1 MWPSPR
7 DHDGGVQVSLEG
19 IELRVVRLPLVQSFQ
34 AAHGTRDHREV
45 VVVRALVADGPSGW
59 AECVA
64 ENEPTYWP
72 EYTAGAFQVLEDH
85 LVPRVLARRSL
96 REVQGHQM
104 AKAALEGAVLDAGLR
119 AEGRSLAD
127 FLGATRTEVPT
138 GIALGIMASVDDLV
152 IAASSWCSRGH
163 RALKLKVTPTWNVD
177 PVRAVRAA
185 VGPDV
190 GLIVDANG
198 SFDSNDPGHIATLER
213 LADPAVGLLAI
224 EQPFAAGDLL
234 GHGRLARL
242 VGVPL
247 CLDESIGGLADLDTA
262 LALGACGA
270 VSIKAGRVGGI
281 VEARRI
287 HQRCVDSGIAAR
299 CGGMLET
306 GLGRAVNLAI
316 AALPGCTLPP
326 DLGPSAR
333 YFARDI
339 TPAFADRDGTMDV
352 PQGPGLGTEP
362 LQEILDQVTVTQLI
376 IKAAP

>member
-1 MWPSPR
+1 
-7 DHDGGVQVSLEG
+7 VQVPLEA
-19 IELRVVRLPLVQSFQ
+19 IELRLVRLPLVQSFRS
-34 AAHGTRDHREV
+34 AHGTRDHREV
-45 VVVRALVADGPSGW
+45 VVVRALVAGGPSGW

-64 ENEPTYWP
+64 ENDPTYWP
-72 EYTAGAFQVLEDH
+72 EYTAGAWQVLEQH
-85 LVPRVLARRSL
+85 LVPRLLAGRSL
-96 REVQGHQM
+96 GEVQGHQM
-104 AKAALEGAVLDAGLR
+104 AKAALRGALLDAGLR
-119 AEGRSLAD
+119 AEGRSLAR
-127 FLGATRTEVPT
+127 FVGATRTEVPT
-138 GIALGIMASVDDLV
+138 GIALGITPTVDDLV
-152 IAASSWCSRGH
+152 LAAASWCEQGH
-163 RALKLKVTPTWNVD
+163 RALKLKVTPAWHLD

-198 SFDSNDPGHIATLER
+198 SFDSADQSHRANLQR
-213 LADPAVGLLAI
+213 LADPAIGLLAI
-224 EQPFAAGDLL
+224 EQPFAAGDLV
-234 GHGRLARL
+234 GHARLAPL
-242 VGVPL
+242 VDVPL
-247 CLDESIGGLADLDTA
+247 CLDESLGSLADLDTA

-270 VSIKAGRVGGI
+270 VSIKVGRVGGI
-281 VEARRI
+281 VEAGRI
-287 HQRCVDSGIAAR
+287 HQRCVDAGIPAR

-339 TPAFADRDGTMDV
+339 TPAFEDRDGRMEV

-362 LQEILDQVTVTQLI
+362 QQEILDQVTATFTL